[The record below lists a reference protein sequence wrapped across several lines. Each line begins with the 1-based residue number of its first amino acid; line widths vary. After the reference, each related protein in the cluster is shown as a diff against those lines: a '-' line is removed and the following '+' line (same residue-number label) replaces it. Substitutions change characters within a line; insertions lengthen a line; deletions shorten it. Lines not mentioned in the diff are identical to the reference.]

1 MTPMNTAPVA
11 TSVLPSSPIEWLLN
25 TWRLTRWYLFA
36 AWRRVMS
43 KVLLGILL
51 GLFVLITGFVVLG
64 FVVTQN
70 SPVGS
75 GRNCRTVPAATQQ
88 AGDNGNGGQV
98 VCEPLSPQQE
108 QQIRDQRADAIRGPL
123 TFPGSLEF
131 AGGYTTFMGVILLA
145 ILAGAMIGGEFG
157 QGTIRLAL
165 SRGVGRAQALT
176 AQVAALAALALGI
189 ALGMLLL
196 GALIGVTI
204 GPALGAT
211 LPALPAGGAAALL
224 AYWLAVSLY
233 LFAFAAIAFFLA
245 TLARS
250 TAAGIAGPLGYLIF
264 ELIAIGVLSIVAS
277 LVAGDTGDFL
287 RHVPDWF
294 LGQNLS
300 ALTTAAFQPL
310 AAVVPTFRGG
320 DGGGGGNGGQTITTA
335 HALLVSLAYCALL
348 VGSTYVIMRRR
359 DVTD

>member
-1 MTPMNTAPVA
+1 MTPANTAPVA
-11 TSVLPSSPIEWLLN
+11 ASVVPSSLVEWLRS

-64 FVVTQN
+64 FFVTRN
-70 SPVGS
+70 SPTVG
-75 GRNCRTVPAATQQ
+75 RDCQPVPATQQ
-88 AGDNGNGGQV
+88 AGGSGNGGQV
-98 VCEPLSPQQE
+98 VCEPLSPQQQ
-108 QQIRDQRADAIRGPL
+108 QQIRDEQANAIRAPL
-123 TFPGSLEF
+123 TFPGSLQF

-189 ALGMLLL
+189 GLGMLLL

-211 LPALPAGGAAALL
+211 LPALPSGGLGALL

-264 ELIAIGVLSIVAS
+264 ELIAIGVLAIVAS
-277 LVAGDTGDFL
+277 LVAGDTGEFL

-300 ALTTAAFQPL
+300 ALTSAAFQPL
-310 AAVVPTFRGG
+310 AAAEPTLRGG
-320 DGGGGGNGGQTITTA
+320 ANGGGNGGQTIGA
-335 HALLVSLAYCALL
+335 MHALLVSLAYCALL
-348 VGSTYVIMRRR
+348 VGSTYFIMRRR

>member
-1 MTPMNTAPVA
+1 MTPANTAPVA
-11 TSVLPSSPIEWLLN
+11 ASVVPSSPVEWLLN

-70 SPVGS
+70 SSTVG
-75 GRNCRTVPAATQQ
+75 RDCQPVPAATQQ
-88 AGDNGNGGQV
+88 AGENGNGGQV
-98 VCEPLSPQQE
+98 VCEPLSPQQQ
-108 QQIRDQRADAIRGPL
+108 QQIRDEQANAIRAPL
-123 TFPGSLEF
+123 TFPGSLQF

-165 SRGVGRAQALT
+165 SRGVGRSQALT
-176 AQVAALAALALGI
+176 AQATALAILALGI
-189 ALGMLLL
+189 GLGMLLL
-196 GALIGVTI
+196 GTLIGVTI

-211 LPALPAGGAAALL
+211 LPALPAGGVGALL

-264 ELIAIGVLSIVAS
+264 ELIAIGVLAIVAS

-287 RHVPDWF
+287 RHVQDWF
-294 LGQNLS
+294 LGQNLA

-320 DGGGGGNGGQTITTA
+320 EGGGGGNGGQTITTA

>member
-1 MTPMNTAPVA
+1 MTPANTAPVA
-11 TSVLPSSPIEWLLN
+11 TSVVAPSPVEWLLN
-25 TWRLTRWYLFA
+25 TWRMTRWYLFA

-51 GLFVLITGFVVLG
+51 GLFVLIVGFLVLG

-70 SPVGS
+70 SPAA
-75 GRNCRTVPAATQQ
+75 GRDCQPVPATQQ

-108 QQIRDQRADAIRGPL
+108 QQIRDQQADVIRAPL
-123 TFPGSLEF
+123 TFPGSLQL
-131 AGGYTTFMGVILLA
+131 AGGYTTFMGVIVLA

-176 AQVAALAALALGI
+176 AQAAALALLALGI
-189 ALGMLLL
+189 GLGMLLL

-211 LPALPAGGAAALL
+211 LPALPSGGVAALL

-264 ELIAIGVLSIVAS
+264 ELIAIGVLAIVAS
-277 LVAGDTGDFL
+277 LVAGDTGEFL
-287 RHVPDWF
+287 RHVQDWF

-310 AAVVPTFRGG
+310 AAAVPNAGGARGGG
-320 DGGGGGNGGQTITTA
+320 DGGQTIGTM

-348 VGSTYVIMRRR
+348 VGSTYLIMRRR

>member
-1 MTPMNTAPVA
+1 MTPVNTAPVTA
-11 TSVLPSSPIEWLLN
+11 SAVGTSSPIAWLLD

-51 GLFVLITGFVVLG
+51 GLFVLITGFIVLG

-70 SPVGS
+70 SSTVARDCQP
-75 GRNCRTVPAATQQ
+75 VPAATQQ

-98 VCEPLSPQQE
+98 VCEPLSAQQQ
-108 QQIRDQRADAIRGPL
+108 QQIRDQQADSIRAPL
-123 TFPGSLEF
+123 TFPGSLQF

-145 ILAGAMIGGEFG
+145 ILAGAMIGSEFG

-176 AQVAALAALALGI
+176 AQVAALAVLALGI
-189 ALGMLLL
+189 GLGMLLL

-211 LPALPAGGAAALL
+211 LSALPAGGVGALL

-264 ELIAIGVLSIVAS
+264 ELIAIGVLSIVA
-277 LVAGDTGDFL
+277 LAIQGDTGDFL

-294 LGQNLS
+294 LGQNLG

-310 AAVVPTFRGG
+310 AAAVPTIRGG
-320 DGGGGGNGGQTITTA
+320 ATGGGNGGQTIGTM

-348 VGSTYVIMRRR
+348 VGSTYFIMRRR

>member
-1 MTPMNTAPVA
+1 VA
-11 TSVLPSSPIEWLLN
+11 TSVVASSPAEWLLD

-70 SPVGS
+70 SSTVG
-75 GRNCRTVPAATQQ
+75 RDCQPVPAATQQ

-98 VCEPLSPQQE
+98 VCEPLSARQQ
-108 QQIRDQRADAIRGPL
+108 QQIRDEQANAIRAPL
-123 TFPGSLEF
+123 TFPGSLQF

-189 ALGMLLL
+189 GLGMLLL
-196 GALIGVTI
+196 GALIGVTV

-211 LPALPAGGAAALL
+211 LPALPAGGVAALL

-264 ELIAIGVLSIVAS
+264 ELIAIGVLAIVAS
-277 LVAGDTGDFL
+277 VVAGETGEFL
-287 RHVPDWF
+287 RHVQDWF
-294 LGQNLS
+294 LGQNLG
-300 ALTTAAFQPL
+300 ALTSAAFQPL
-310 AAVVPTFRGG
+310 AAAVPSLRGGANGGGG
-320 DGGGGGNGGQTITTA
+320 DGGQAIGTM

-348 VGSTYVIMRRR
+348 VGSTYLIMRRR